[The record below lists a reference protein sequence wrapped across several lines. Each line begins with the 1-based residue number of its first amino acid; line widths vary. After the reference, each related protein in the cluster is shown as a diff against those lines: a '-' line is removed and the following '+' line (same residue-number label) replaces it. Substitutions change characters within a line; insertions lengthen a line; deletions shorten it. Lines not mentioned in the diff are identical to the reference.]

1 MVNRQPDGEFL
12 FEVDDDEDDIG
23 LFQDDIDL
31 DADDMIDFELAREHQ
46 NHNKRDFFP
55 EEDDDN
61 DEMTLEGHLAMLD
74 KDDEDQSYHGEMDFR
89 EKL

>member
-1 MVNRQPDGEFL
+1 
-12 FEVDDDEDDIG
+12 
-23 LFQDDIDL
+23 
-31 DADDMIDFELAREHQ
+31 MIDFELAREHQ

-74 KDDEDQSYHGEMDFR
+74 KDDGDQSYHGEMDFR